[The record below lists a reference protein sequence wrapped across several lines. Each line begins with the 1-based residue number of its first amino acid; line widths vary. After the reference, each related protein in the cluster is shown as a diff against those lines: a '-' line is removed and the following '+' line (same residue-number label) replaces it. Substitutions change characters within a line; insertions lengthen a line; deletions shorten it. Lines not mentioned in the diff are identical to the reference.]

1 MASVDYFCSVC
12 EFSSFS
18 GKVTVGLKFSI
29 KVPSRILEN
38 GSSCRRLVRFELN
51 LFLIALS
58 VLPETSFAMSHHLF
72 PWIRWSLTIL
82 MSSSMVHFLLLMFG
96 SRWLCHRSLHY
107 LPIRPGSALDI
118 FVQFRGPCSVTRS
131 IRILSSGKVQVPVTQ
146 WVTSLSSSH
155 RVWHLISDFPG
166 ISLLTLFQELLP
178 NWLTNVSSFLS

>member
-1 MASVDYFCSVC
+1 MRSAVNFY
-12 EFSSFS
+12 S
-18 GKVTVGLKFSI
+18 GRLSYIWSCKVTVGFACSI
-29 KVPSRILEN
+29 KEPSRILEK
-38 GSSCRRLVRFELN
+38 GSSWRRFVRFELN

-72 PWIRWSLTIL
+72 PWIRCSLTIL

-118 FVQFRGPCSVTRS
+118 FVQLRGPCSVTSS

-178 NWLTNVSSFLS
+178 NWPTNVSSFLS